1 MIIRNYVIGHYHVI
15 ADNHLL
21 SKICHLSICQTVR
34 GGILR
39 GLKARHLTGQSVR
52 AVIFADIR

>member
-1 MIIRNYVIGHYHVI
+1 MIIRNYVIGLYHVI

-34 GGILR
+34 GDISYYDNPQSLDNAP
-39 GLKARHLTGQSVR
+39 KGQKLI
-52 AVIFADIR
+52 A